1 MSHGLSWSLTPAPL
15 AVCICVCL
23 WGLQLLRKF
32 EQQRV
37 SLLREYTNF
46 DLDSPYE
53 LAMYYVRQVRGH
65 HHFPEQRVTIASR
78 SGWSVAFCCDWGFL
92 CRRSRCPCDRLLLPR
107 LCCSGVGRA
116 VLAFAPVHPPAQLP
130 RALQPRTHGRYG
142 TNQSITKRIASI
154 LSLPTNHHHHTH
166 FT

>member
-1 MSHGLSWSLTPAPL
+1 M
-15 AVCICVCL
+15 CVCA

-65 HHFPEQRVTIASR
+65 HHVPIQPFSR
-78 SGWSVAFCCDWGFL
+78 TESGHHVSRYLVAF
-92 CRRSRCPCDRLLLPR
+92 LL
-107 LCCSGVGRA
+107 
-116 VLAFAPVHPPAQLP
+116 
-130 RALQPRTHGRYG
+130 
-142 TNQSITKRIASI
+142 
-154 LSLPTNHHHHTH
+154 
-166 FT
+166 